1 MRKTHI
7 NATSGVEAA
16 RRGDRRAEI
25 LSSARSLFTQRRNT
39 RATMADIAAR
49 IGIAEGTLYLY
60 FDSKN
65 SLVAAVAADWFEQ
78 IVATTEREARSIK
91 NPLDLMRFL
100 IQRHLDVIIEHKDMY
115 LTLMREVRAADEY
128 SSSSVRDCNRRYTGL
143 LLSMLQK
150 LAEEGRIADGLD
162 ARTMRDLVYGG
173 VEHVAWTAL
182 LRTGSTFDTARKA
195 DEIATT
201 FVRVLGLTPTARDEI
216 ERRLERIEAKLR
228 LE

>member
-1 MRKTHI
+1 
-7 NATSGVEAA
+7 
-16 RRGDRRAEI
+16 
-25 LSSARSLFTQRRNT
+25 
-39 RATMADIAAR
+39 MADIAAR

-128 SSSSVRDCNRRYTGL
+128 SSSPVRDCNRRYTGL
-143 LLSMLQK
+143 LLSILQK

-182 LRTGSTFDTARKA
+182 LRNGSTFDTARKA
-195 DEIATT
+195 DEIATS
-201 FVRVLGLTPTARDEI
+201 FVRMLGLTPTARDEI